1 MIVTQLTLFF
11 HKTLTSLRVGTI
23 FNSYLLVVTIFLKN
37 IEEMISRVFSRQRWS
52 GVYCGQGNNLIQVLR
67 SEV

>member
-37 IEEMISRVFSRQRWS
+37 VEEISRVFSRQRWS